1 MGENSIVSIL
11 ILLLL
16 FIGLP
21 ALLKRLGQHTSAGKD
36 AESPHEQEREAM
48 HEDNLH
54 EYRGGSPCRHRY
66 DRATKQSLTN
76 KPIHPGWF

>member
-1 MGENSIVSIL
+1 
-11 ILLLL
+11 
-16 FIGLP
+16 
-21 ALLKRLGQHTSAGKD
+21 
-36 AESPHEQEREAM
+36 M

>member
-16 FIGLP
+16 FVGLP
-21 ALLKRLGQHTSAGKD
+21 ALMKRLGQHTSAGKD

-48 HEDNLH
+48 HEGNLH
-54 EYRGGSPCRHRY
+54 DYLDEPPVRHDY
-66 DRATKQSLTN
+66 DRTTKESFTN